1 MNVSVSSFMP
11 SRRSP
16 AIISRRVDS
25 FHPAHICMFKAAQ
38 QNVKVIEG
46 TMAPPA
52 LPAPTELGAG
62 SAATENLSTSGQAPS
77 TAVPT
82 RAKLCASNAPT

>member
-1 MNVSVSSFMP
+1 MNVSVSPFMP

-16 AIISRRVDS
+16 AIISRRVDG
-25 FHPAHICMFKAAQ
+25 FHPAHIRMFKATQ

-52 LPAPTELGAG
+52 LPAPTEREQPRRKRSNRLLEHVEHAIG
-62 SAATENLSTSGQAPS
+62 PS
-77 TAVPT
+77 RKPQ
-82 RAKLCASNAPT
+82 